1 MNEGERI
8 FSCIEPTANPHRPE
22 MKGRQY
28 AQEEYSSTDS
38 SQLHWLQHDV
48 LHGEFAQHTQATT
61 RRVLRC
67 IRTSELSAV
76 SAEDALMNPAV
87 GRTRLGTKR

>member
-8 FSCIEPTANPHRPE
+8 FSCSIEPTANPHRPE
-22 MKGRQY
+22 MKGRQHE
-28 AQEEYSSTDS
+28 QEEYSTYS

-48 LHGEFAQHTQATT
+48 LHGGFAQHTQATT

-67 IRTSELSAV
+67 IRTRELSAV